1 MFLLPELSEALE
13 PHSRRRLQLLLKRID
28 FDTQRLQR
36 RDTEQRLRVFV
47 SEKRCTSHDLAH
59 EFDSRDGN
67 IHADFST
74 ALQLIRPLRRKRIC
88 GIGDSLIAKSSLQF
102 SCLAV
107 RHYTLSYRRKTTE
120 NGGRLMSPHTKGQ
133 PQGVVPTAT

>member
-47 SEKRCTSHDLAH
+47 SEKRCTSHDFVH
-59 EFDSRDGN
+59 EFDSRDGK
-67 IHADFST
+67 IHPDFST
-74 ALQLIRPLRRKRIC
+74 ALQLIRPLRRKRRC
-88 GIGDSLIAKSSLQF
+88 EIGDLT
-102 SCLAV
+102 
-107 RHYTLSYRRKTTE
+107 Y
-120 NGGRLMSPHTKGQ
+120 
-133 PQGVVPTAT
+133 